1 MEKTRKRAAGGD
13 GRDRPR
19 KAPKPVF
26 DRTIQ
31 PPAGLVA
38 KNPPPQPK
46 LKHQAYFEFVEN
58 TNKKKQLDYQVDPNS
73 PAEGLAGPPTPYLT
87 LISQITVDKEP
98 PPGFAFVPIGN
109 PELTTLCKEISREKD
124 AMIFMVSV
132 SLIFPE
138 TRQHRLNPLSPVP
151 LSNPSGIRRLA
162 ITRMN
167 SPCTRPVSGTIS
179 GKPSSRKHTPPSGI
193 AMV

>member
-1 MEKTRKRAAGGD
+1 MEKTRKRAAGGGD

-73 PAEGLAGPPTPYLT
+73 PAERET
-87 LISQITVDKEP
+87 S
-98 PPGFAFVPIGN
+98 PG
-109 PELTTLCKEISREKD
+109 
-124 AMIFMVSV
+124 
-132 SLIFPE
+132 
-138 TRQHRLNPLSPVP
+138 HRPR
-151 LSNPSGIRRLA
+151 I
-162 ITRMN
+162 
-167 SPCTRPVSGTIS
+167 
-179 GKPSSRKHTPPSGI
+179 
-193 AMV
+193 

>member
-1 MEKTRKRAAGGD
+1 MEKTRKRAAGGGD

-73 PAEGLAGPPTPYLT
+73 LAERLCRA
-87 LISQITVDKEP
+87 ID
-98 PPGFAFVPIGN
+98 PI
-109 PELTTLCKEISREKD
+109 
-124 AMIFMVSV
+124 
-132 SLIFPE
+132 
-138 TRQHRLNPLSPVP
+138 
-151 LSNPSGIRRLA
+151 SNPDFADNRRQRASSGLCIRTHR
-162 ITRMN
+162 
-167 SPCTRPVSGTIS
+167 
-179 GKPSSRKHTPPSGI
+179 
-193 AMV
+193 